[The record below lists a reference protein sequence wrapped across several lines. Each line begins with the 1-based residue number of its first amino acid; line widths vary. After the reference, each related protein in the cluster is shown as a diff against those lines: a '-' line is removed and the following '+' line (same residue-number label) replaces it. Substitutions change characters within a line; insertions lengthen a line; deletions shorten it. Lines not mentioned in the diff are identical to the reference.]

1 MLIKTK
7 IALAAVLLAGTATVA
22 AAQGRAPTHETL
34 RSAPVRLQNEHA
46 ISPNTSPVVNENN
59 WYQTDV
65 GDRASSPF
73 AGGGGA

>member
-1 MLIKTK
+1 MLTKTK

-22 AAQGRAPTHETL
+22 AAQGRAPTHETF
-34 RSAPVRLQNEHA
+34 RSAAVRLQNEQ

-65 GDRASSPF
+65 RDRASSPF